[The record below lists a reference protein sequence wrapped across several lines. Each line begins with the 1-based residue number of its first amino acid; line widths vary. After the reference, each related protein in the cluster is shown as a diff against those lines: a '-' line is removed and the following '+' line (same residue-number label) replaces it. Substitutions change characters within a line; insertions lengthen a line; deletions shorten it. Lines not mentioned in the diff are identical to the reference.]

1 MGTDD
6 ILEWKDGA
14 ETNKLTFKGIET
26 KHKTKKMEK
35 DKQMQVTDRVG
46 DLTKHKRM
54 LGKLDYN
61 ARDLTLNSH
70 YRGSKNKKQGH

>member
-1 MGTDD
+1 
-6 ILEWKDGA
+6 
-14 ETNKLTFKGIET
+14 
-26 KHKTKKMEK
+26 MEK